1 MIENSEEKEIA
12 IVKEEFTEDAE
23 KLAKIVEDAKALHT
37 YEPFSKA
44 PFVIGTLVPRN
55 LEFEIK
61 KSFRP
66 IIDTYGDIDRY
77 VMTGL
82 RYPSKE
88 QLWKALA
95 AEQVDAIALY
105 LYQFDRDQ
113 GIIIGD
119 QAGIGKGRQAA
130 SVIRHAVL
138 NGYLP
143 IFCTKSPDLFTDI
156 YRDLK
161 AINFGD
167 ISPFIL
173 NTTSNAQ
180 IKDERGNVIFS
191 PLSNDAQME
200 LITTEVEYATLSPE
214 SINWHKQSG
223 IKLPDAESK
232 PYITLLEPLDYI
244 PKGYDMIFCSYS
256 QIQSAHPYKRDWL
269 EKLIKRGV
277 VGSKIYK
284 KVVFITD
291 ESHMAGGYDS
301 IIGKWI
307 RDVLPHSKA
316 CCYLS
321 ATFAKY
327 PDVMPLY
334 AKKTAILEASMSDY
348 RFVQAM
354 KGGGLALQEI
364 VASNLAESGQL
375 IRRQRSN
382 EGIKIDY
389 ITLDKEPQRS
399 KNRESV
405 DRIISIMNDIVA
417 FEEAYV
423 IPIKDA
429 IHYKAKEENGR
440 VSKGVRGLGVN
451 STPYFSRVFNI
462 IDQMLFSLKVKE
474 VAEKTIDLLSQDKKV
489 VIAFKSTM
497 GAYLKDLNLNVD
509 QEIPP
514 EGLDFTRTLEKGLKS
529 ILSYGF
535 TDIAG
540 QKSRMQIPLDMLG
553 ANGKARYDEIKKRI
567 ELERT
572 GLSISPID
580 ELIHIIET
588 TRKPSYVGGHSNSN
602 YKVAEVTGRKQRID
616 LSDDIAVVESYSNN
630 TEKSFRLFNEGKID
644 VLLINQSGS
653 TGFSAH
659 SSKEFKDQRQ
669 RAMIIHQFELDIY
682 IEIQKRGRI
691 NRTGQINL
699 PEYYYMTS
707 DIPTE
712 KRLMTMLKGK
722 LKSLDANTTGSQ
734 NTNEDTLKSPDIF
747 NKYGDMAA
755 WDWITQNGHMM
766 SVLGYPTYHKE
777 DGQYIRNKSRTGA
790 IRQLTGRAGLLKV
803 DAQEQLY
810 NDLISQYN
818 HIVKVEKQN
827 GTYDLEV
834 EYLPLDA
841 EIKQRFLFEKGNGGT
856 TPFGKDT
863 IRDVTIVNNLKRPLL
878 KSEIDDRIENT
889 LNGEKPSQIRI
900 RLENTI
906 NEQFPQIVEKR
917 KKGRQTTIE
926 KLEKEFAN
934 LPEAGSGATEQED
947 EKIKNDIEKTKKLID
962 KKKASLDKL
971 LDELTV
977 VKETILRYI
986 NFWDIGDVVKV
997 PHIGS
1002 DLIPSWGIFLGVK
1015 YDYWKSN
1022 PFTLGNF
1029 KFEFAVIDSRKVLT
1043 FDLRPDE
1050 QKYLSQIY
1058 TESKDISEDNVKRI
1072 NFEWNEMIK
1081 LASKKREKR
1090 HILTEN
1096 IIRAC
1101 DLVGTK
1107 NKLVKYNT
1115 RDGVI
1120 KNGILMHKSFEKDV
1134 EGIFYA
1140 LSPISNAKDQISNLE
1155 IDGFLE
1161 DHTSNVRFVRKS
1173 ENYFQVFLSKKN
1185 LYKASLDTK
1194 LRGLIRKE
1202 EDQDSD
1208 QLADF
1213 VQNASEMTASLHISN
1228 LEPFLKRLDS
1238 FDIKYHTEAR
1248 EMEDWEIENKEDW
1261 EAKTKK
1267 LKGKVFKY
1275 RLGKKYGADS
1285 NPSFGLVEYI
1295 EPQSKSSSDHG
1306 FVTYNRKLSTREKY
1320 NYTLYPVFESVE
1332 EPFNDWKTI
1341 TSQSALAD
1349 QSKYAIAGAREL
1361 PLHSA
1366 IEKLGYYIL
1375 NNLHEDANPEFVV
1388 GDYDV
1393 YDLGRAFYEDSIGE
1407 IDQFDEFIS
1416 QLQIAKAQ

>member
-1 MIENSEEKEIA
+1 MIENSGEKELIIA
-12 IVKEEFTEDAE
+12 KEEFTEDAE
-23 KLAKIVEDAKALHT
+23 KLAKIVEDGKALHV
-37 YEPFSKA
+37 YKPFSKA

-61 KSFRP
+61 KSFKP
-66 IIDTYGDIDRY
+66 IVDTYKDIDRY

-88 QLWKALA
+88 ELWKALA

-105 LYQFDRDQ
+105 LYQFENDQ

-167 ISPFIL
+167 ISPFII
-173 NTTSNAQ
+173 NTTNNAN
-180 IKDERGNVIFS
+180 IKDEKGNVIFS
-191 PLSNDAQME
+191 PLSNESQIE
-200 LITTEVEYATLSPE
+200 LITTEVEYAIDSPE
-214 SINWHKQSG
+214 SINWHKQAG
-223 IKLPDAESK
+223 IKLPDAEST
-232 PYITLLEPLDYI
+232 PYITLLEPLDYL
-244 PKGYDMIFCSYS
+244 PKGYNMIFCSYS

-277 VGSKIYK
+277 FGSKTYQ
-284 KVVFITD
+284 KVIFITD

-307 RDVLPHSKA
+307 RNVLPHSKA

-334 AKKTAILEASMSDY
+334 AKKTAILETNMSDY
-348 RFVQAM
+348 RFVRAM

-382 EGIKIDY
+382 KGIKIDY
-389 ITLDKEPQRS
+389 ITLNSEPERS
-399 KNRESV
+399 KNRASV
-405 DRIISIMNDIVA
+405 DRIIKIMNDIVA

-423 IPIKDA
+423 MPIKDA
-429 IHYKAKEENGR
+429 IHYKAKVENGR

-474 VAEKTIDLLSQDKKV
+474 VAEKTIDLLNEDKKV

-497 GAYLKDLNLNVD
+497 GAYLKDLNLISG
-509 QEIPP
+509 QEIPA
-514 EGLDFTRTLEKGLKS
+514 EGLDFTRTLEKGLQS
-529 ILSYGF
+529 ILSYGY
-535 TDIAG
+535 TDITG
-540 QKSRMQIPLDMLG
+540 EKSRVQIPIDALG
-553 ANGKARYDEIKKRI
+553 ANGKARYNEIKKRI
-567 ELERT
+567 KLEAT
-572 GLSISPID
+572 GLTISPID
-580 ELIHIIET
+580 ELISIIESSQ
-588 TRKPSYVGGHSNSN
+588 KPSYVGGHSNSN

-616 LSDDIAVVESYSNN
+616 LSDDIAVVESYSSN
-630 TEKSFRLFNEGKID
+630 TEESFRLFNEGKID

-682 IEIQKRGRI
+682 VEIQKRGRI
-691 NRTGQINL
+691 NRTGQVNL
-699 PEYYYMTS
+699 PEYYYITS

-747 NKYGDMAA
+747 NKYGDQAA
-755 WDWITQNGHMM
+755 WDWITQNSHMM
-766 SVLGYPTYHKE
+766 SVLGYPTHHKE
-777 DGQYIRNKSRTGA
+777 EGIYVRNKSRDGA
-790 IRQLTGRAGLLKV
+790 IRQLTGRAGLLMV
-803 DAQEQLY
+803 DAQEKLY

-841 EIKQRFLFEKGNGGT
+841 EVKQRFLYEKGNGGT

-863 IRDVTIVNNLKRPLL
+863 IRDVTIINNLKRPLL

-889 LNGEKPSQIRI
+889 LNGQKPSQIRI
-900 RLENTI
+900 GIEKHI
-906 NEQFPQIVEKR
+906 AEEFPKVVEKR
-917 KKGRQTTIE
+917 VKKRESDIS
-926 KLEKEFAN
+926 KLEKEFKT
-934 LPEAGSGATEQED
+934 LPEVDSDLDVQEN
-947 EKIKNDIEKTKKLID
+947 EKIKNDIDKAQKLID
-962 KKKASLDKL
+962 KKKASLEKVL
-971 LDELTV
+971 TELTE
-977 VKETILRYI
+977 VKKTILKYI
-986 NFWDIGDVVKV
+986 NFWNTGDVVRV

-1002 DLIPSWGIFLGVK
+1002 DLMPSWGIFLGVK
-1015 YDYWKSN
+1015 YDYWKTN

-1029 KFEFAVIDSRKVLT
+1029 RFEFAVTDSRKVMT
-1043 FDLRPDE
+1043 FDLKPDE
-1050 QKYLSQIY
+1050 QLYLSQIFV
-1058 TESKDISEDNVKRI
+1058 ESKDISEDDIKRV
-1072 NFEWNEMIK
+1072 NFQWNEMIK

-1101 DLVGTK
+1101 DVVGTK

-1120 KNGILMHKSFEKDV
+1120 KNGILMHKSFEKDMD
-1134 EGIFYA
+1134 GIFYA
-1140 LSPISNAKDQISNLE
+1140 LAPISNAKDKINALE
-1155 IDGFLE
+1155 IDEFIQ
-1161 DHTSNVRFVRKS
+1161 DHTANVRFVRKD
-1173 ENYFQVFLSKKN
+1173 ENYLQVFLSKKN
-1185 LYKASLDTK
+1185 LYEVSLDSK
-1194 LRGLIRKE
+1194 LRRLIRKE
-1202 EDQDSD
+1202 DNQDSD
-1208 QLADF
+1208 ELANF
-1213 VQNASEMTASLHISN
+1213 VQNASEMTGTLHIEN
-1228 LEPFLKRLDS
+1228 LEPFLKQLDT

-1267 LKGKVFKY
+1267 LKGKIFKY

-1295 EPQSKSSSDHG
+1295 EPQTQSSSDYG
-1306 FVTYNRKLSTREKY
+1306 FVTYNRKLNTREKY

-1332 EPFNDWKTI
+1332 EPFNEWKTI
-1341 TSQSALAD
+1341 TSKSALAD
-1349 QSKYAIAGAREL
+1349 QSKYAIAQAREL
-1361 PLHSA
+1361 PLHYA

-1375 NNLHEDANPEFVV
+1375 NNLHEDANPEFVI
-1388 GDYDV
+1388 GDYSV
-1393 YDLGRAFYEDSIGE
+1393 YDLGRVFYEDSISE
-1407 IDQFDEFIS
+1407 IDQLDEFLS
-1416 QLQIAKAQ
+1416 QLQIAKEQ